1 MKVAAALVFTA
12 STVAAFAPAT
22 FGVRSAS
29 LKMAEYDLDFGKKNS
44 YVPAQVGDGGQ
55 GQFGAVS
62 PNNWRVPGTSPIGQK
77 SYAGAAD
84 GGDEPWFAEAVST
97 VSLDLAKAEETLKA
111 FTKEAASFKI
121 DAFAATNPAGW
132 TDKSAALDELIG
144 ALGYSA
150 FLEAS
155 PKQLAGAWEKLKGK
169 AE

>member
-1 MKVAAALVFTA
+1 MRKPFLMLKHHVLMLFLFVTAA
-12 STVAAFAPAT
+12 
-22 FGVRSAS
+22 AS

-77 SYAGAAD
+77 SYSGAAD

-111 FTKEAASFKI
+111 FTKEAASFKM
-121 DAFAATNPAGW
+121 DTFAATSPAGM
-132 TDKSAALDELIG
+132 TDKSSAMTELIG
-144 ALGYSA
+144 AMGYSA

-169 AE
+169 PAE

>member
-1 MKVAAALVFTA
+1 MLLLFSPAA
-12 STVAAFAPAT
+12 
-22 FGVRSAS
+22 AS

-77 SYAGAAD
+77 SYSGAAD

-111 FTKEAASFKI
+111 FTKEAASFKM
-121 DAFAATNPAGW
+121 DTFAATSPAGMS
-132 TDKSAALDELIG
+132 DKSSAMAELIG
-144 ALGYSA
+144 AMGYSA

-155 PKQLAGAWEKLKGK
+155 PKQLSGAWEKLKGTP